1 MWQICKIHIQMMYFS
16 NYNNGFIEILFSFQI
31 THVLSES
38 NHKWSG
44 FTGTICED
52 IIEQLVPVK
61 TFDDQLILI
70 CGPQPFTN
78 TALR

>member
-1 MWQICKIHIQMMYFS
+1 MMYFD
-16 NYNNGFIEILFSFQI
+16 NEFIEILFSFQVI
-31 THVLSES
+31 HILSEA

-52 IIEQLVPVK
+52 IIEQLIPTK
-61 TFDDQLILI
+61 TPEDQLSLI

-78 TALR
+78 TALK